1 MVDED
6 LSLEAIAHD
15 DESRTKPPA
24 NSLRVE
30 ERAEVPL
37 VRSLT
42 DLYEQ
47 RGFFENRVAEASWDG
62 FRAIVCPAARC

>member
-1 MVDED
+1 MVTLCPPPEQ
-6 LSLEAIAHD
+6 HD

-24 NSLRVE
+24 GSLRVE